1 MTIKSRMKQRI
12 QHMLWLN
19 ILPDLIT
26 FPLFI
31 IQGAVGSARAQ
42 AF

>member
-1 MTIKSRMKQRI
+1 MKQRI

-26 FPLFI
+26 FSFVYNA
-31 IQGAVGSARAQ
+31 GGSGVC
-42 AF
+42 

>member
-1 MTIKSRMKQRI
+1 MKQRI

-26 FPLFI
+26 FSFFYYTGGTRGLLEHRLFDCE
-31 IQGAVGSARAQ
+31 
-42 AF
+42 F